1 MSVFVQLSIAVL
13 WVLIIALLYFV
24 TYIFRKSYEAVS
36 INQAVAN
43 APQHSSLEIGDVFP
57 RLEMPSTSNEIIHL
71 KQPAYEGTILL
82 VSVYGCDGCEELYP
96 NINQIAKTFSAYQ
109 VITII
114 IAPIEEVV
122 KKQNKYKLET
132 PIHQLDLHEMR
143 LYGTSTF
150 PFAYILSPDGI
161 VMNKGTINGEER
173 IRTLIHNDEEKFG
186 QLNMDVRPQTS
197 DQHSLSL

>member
-1 MSVFVQLSIAVL
+1 MSVFVQLSIAVQ
-13 WVLIIALLYFV
+13 WVLIIALVYFV

-36 INQAVAN
+36 INQAMAN

-57 RLEMPSTSNEIIHL
+57 RLELPSISNEIIHL

-82 VSVYGCDGCEELYP
+82 ISVYGCDGCEKLYP
-96 NINQIAKTFSAYQ
+96 NLNDIAKSFSSYQ
-109 VITII
+109 VISIM
-114 IAPIEEVV
+114 IAPIQDVL
-122 KKQNKYKLET
+122 KKRDQYDLEL

-161 VMNKGTINGEER
+161 VMNKGTINGEEG
-173 IRTLIHNDEEKFG
+173 IKTLINNDAEKFR
-186 QLNMDVRPQTS
+186 QASEVSSSTP
-197 DQHSLSL
+197 DQHSLSV